1 MADSSERQDEALE
14 ESTTRNSPPGTKRLK
29 LTLCVLFSFV
39 LGFPFLLKSTE
50 IYRSPLPFQSIDSFS
65 NRLEKD
71 PLLLPC
77 RLRAAFLGFDRI
89 EVGAHELGISIS
101 REIERLTGGGI
112 GRSGCASD
120 GSVEVTID
128 SGNGCV
134 GKAVDGVG
142 RTWPCGLQDS
152 VFSRFAL
159 DSWEDDERVDEALE
173 ALYQGDGG
181 CSDCVGDGV
190 YTVFVINGDWSR
202 MRTVV
207 GKHRHAWV
215 LGKLTEANAAS
226 LIGRVFVKFFINGGR
241 DVAFSGGEGE
251 SMPVAADGSVVLSF
265 SLLNSNPN
273 DWVYDWDFQKID
285 DIFLSPV
292 VNALAPVANISV
304 ESQVLYYAPK
314 ASHSFW
320 DSKLS
325 SYVSRTKDL
334 PFFVNSNEW
343 HLDTSVAAAGRSKI
357 LHFVVYIPSA
367 QECPLVLQLPG
378 GDISITN
385 GFVSPMWGGV
395 VIWNPPS
402 CLKNSQRPQPS
413 MLSLSSKDLEQV
425 FSVFLGQL
433 RLLFGLSSDNLQT
446 EDFNILA
453 SETGFTAWELDFL
466 IRRHASFNLFSCAT
480 TLGSLSKLVQSL
492 PSMIIMDEIGSQV
505 KLSLEAS
512 TSAKKLASQGIYD
525 AVAFSSR
532 QARALAE
539 NAFFHPSIMSL
550 LYFPIEHHIAI
561 YMPFF
566 VPVLM
571 HVFLATFK
579 EAKRYRQEKAK
590 FLARKTKV
598 KVS

>member
-1 MADSSERQDEALE
+1 MADSSEQQDEALE
-14 ESTTRNSPPGTKRLK
+14 DSKKRNSPPGTKRLK

-71 PLLLPC
+71 SLLLPC
-77 RLRAAFLGFDRI
+77 RFRAVLLGFDQVR
-89 EVGAHELGISIS
+89 VAKHELGISILG
-101 REIERLTGGGI
+101 EIQRLTGGNVDN
-112 GRSGCASD
+112 SGCRGD
-120 GSVEVTID
+120 GSVEVTVD

-134 GKAVDGVG
+134 GEAVDGKG
-142 RTWPCGLQDS
+142 QPWSCGLPDS
-152 VFSRFAL
+152 IFSRFEL
-159 DSWEDDERVDEALE
+159 ESGEDDDRIDEALE
-173 ALYQGDGG
+173 VYLKTGG
-181 CSDCVGDGV
+181 CSGCVDDGA
-190 YTVFVINGDWSR
+190 YTVFVINGDHGR
-202 MRTVV
+202 VRTVV
-207 GKHRHAWV
+207 GKHRHAWIS
-215 LGKLTEANAAS
+215 GKLTEADAVS
-226 LIGRVFVKFFINGGR
+226 LVGRVFVKFFINGGR
-241 DVAFSGGEGE
+241 EVAFPKGEGE
-251 SMPVAADGSVVLSF
+251 AIPVAADGSVVLSF
-265 SLLNSNPN
+265 SLLNSNPKY
-273 DWVYDWDFQKID
+273 WVYDWDFQKID

-292 VNALAPVANISV
+292 VKSLAPVANISV
-304 ESQVLYYAPK
+304 ESQILYHAPK
-314 ASHSFW
+314 ASRSTW

-325 SYVSRTKDL
+325 SYVTRTKDL

-343 HLDTSVAAAGRSKI
+343 HLDTSLAAAGTSKI

-378 GDISITN
+378 GKVSGTN
-385 GFVSPMWGGV
+385 GFISPMWGGV
-395 VIWNPPS
+395 VIWNPPT
-402 CLKNSQRPQPS
+402 CLKNYDAPQPS
-413 MLSLSSKDLEQV
+413 KLSLSPKDLEQV
-425 FSVFLGQL
+425 FSVFIWQL
-433 RLLFGLSSDNLQT
+433 RLLFGLSSDNSQT
-446 EDFNILA
+446 EDFKILA

-492 PSMIIMDEIGSQV
+492 PSMVIMDEIGSEV

-512 TSAKKLASQGIYD
+512 TSAQNLAYQGSYD
-525 AVAFSSR
+525 AVALSSR

-561 YMPFF
+561 YMPFL

-579 EAKRYRQEKAK
+579 EVKRYREEKAK
-590 FLARKTKV
+590 FLARKSKV
-598 KVS
+598 P